1 MPTIAFLGAGSVVF
15 TRQLLT
21 DLLRFPDLPVL
32 DIALHD
38 IDPERLEVARLTA
51 LDVAGQLGRE
61 VRVTA
66 SADRREALA
75 GADFVINMIQVGGI
89 AATRIDLELPA
100 RRGLRQTI
108 GDTTGVGGV
117 FRALRTFPCS
127 PASPATCASSAPTR
141 GSSTTRTPWR

>member
-38 IDPERLEVARLTA
+38 IDAERLEVARLTA
-51 LDVAGQLGRE
+51 RDVAAQLGRE

-75 GADFVINMIQVGGI
+75 GADFVINLI
-89 AATRIDLELPA
+89 
-100 RRGLRQTI
+100 
-108 GDTTGVGGV
+108 
-117 FRALRTFPCS
+117 
-127 PASPATCASSAPTR
+127 
-141 GSSTTRTPWR
+141 